1 MRLSRIAGNNLE
13 KDGEGAD
20 YTAAQAAADDIMI
33 DSADAELDFEETKEE
48 GGWHGSIGDHVL
60 GGHHGW
66 WARCMCVC
74 QGGMGAP
81 DVI

>member
-48 GGWHGSIGDHVL
+48 GMCIEVFHVPGYYL
-60 GGHHGW
+60 CWGT
-66 WARCMCVC
+66 V
-74 QGGMGAP
+74 
-81 DVI
+81 V